1 MTNLLSVMEQMCRS
15 PSPLTFIPNIRPTDF
30 HLFTSFFS
38 TSKKMRS
45 RNGISM
51 FAVPLCFICGAAT
64 TVLIVDIGNVDGT
77 LAFEPDNPVVSVG
90 DYVEFR
96 FQRINHSVGSG
107 QLTVRMSYA
116 KSLVLHLLAHPT
128 PPDRFFTRRLC
139 SDLMVI

>member
-1 MTNLLSVMEQMCRS
+1 MEQMCRS

-38 TSKKMRS
+38 TSKKMGS

-96 FQRINHSVGSG
+96 FQPINHSVGSG
-107 QLTVRMSYA
+107 QLTA
-116 KSLVLHLLAHPT
+116 GDGTHVLRKIARPAPPIPSNPT
-128 PPDRFFTRRLC
+128 RPIFYQAFVLEPYGY
-139 SDLMVI
+139 LMGQ